1 MATTPANLYEDVKTQ
16 LQDFQKFLDKNK
28 GDVKP
33 AIQAIRAILPQ
44 VDDLLTKLI
53 DLMRKIDAAIQSL
66 DISKI
71 PGVGQVTTFTQTV
84 TTLLQT
90 VLNLVP
96 SEADAINT
104 VLGVAKVVGSLSDLS
119 GTIKTD
125 IDTAIQAIIGDLN
138 FIKNP

>member
-1 MATTPANLYEDVKTQ
+1 MATTPTSIYDDVKKQ
-16 LQDFQKFLDKNK
+16 LQDFQSFLDAHKN
-28 GDVKP
+28 DIKP
-33 AIQAIRAILPQ
+33 AIQAIRAVLPQ

-53 DLMRKIDAAIQSL
+53 DLMGKIDDAIKNL

-71 PGVGQVTTFTQTV
+71 PGVAQVTTFTQSV

-90 VLNLVP
+90 VVNLVP

-104 VLGVAKVVGSLSDLS
+104 VLGVAKVVGGLSDLG

-125 IDTAIQAIIGDLN
+125 IDTAIQAIIGDLK
-138 FIKNP
+138 FLQAA